1 MSERNSKP
9 AAAAAAAKWR
19 LPAALT
25 LSLFLHGSVVGV
37 GELLERLRKRPPRP
51 PSAALQATLQA
62 APRPP
67 APELRAPEAVEAT
80 PSAVKPLPPQT
91 PSRPGAGIQ
100 ADLAT
105 LASRQIAQRLLY
117 PEEAIVRGL
126 EGEALVMLFLD
137 ANGNSVAAR
146 LERSSGHAILDD
158 AAVAAARQVSA
169 LPEGEPREVL
179 LPVRFRLR

>member
-1 MSERNSKP
+1 MSERDSKP
-9 AAAAAAAKWR
+9 GFAALADDRRLLAALALSVFLHGATIGAGALLGR
-19 LPAALT
+19 LTSRPQPVPPAALEAT
-25 LSLFLHGSVVGV
+25 L
-37 GELLERLRKRPPRP
+37 PPRAPAPTLKAPESVEATTAAPAP
-51 PSAALQATLQA
+51 PSA
-62 APRPP
+62 P
-67 APELRAPEAVEAT
+67 
-80 PSAVKPLPPQT
+80 KPH
-91 PSRPGAGIQ
+91 RPGAGMQ

-105 LASRQIAQRLLY
+105 QASRQIARHLLY
-117 PEEAIVRGL
+117 PEEAIARGL

-137 ANGNSVAAR
+137 ADGNSVAAR

>member
-1 MSERNSKP
+1 MSERDSNP
-9 AAAAAAAKWR
+9 GF
-19 LPAALT
+19 AALADDRRLLAALA
-25 LSLFLHGSVVGV
+25 LSLILHGATIGA
-37 GELLERLRKRPPRP
+37 GEFLGRLASRTKPPP
-51 PSAALQATLQA
+51 PPVFEATLPPL
-62 APRPP
+62 PRAP
-67 APELRAPEAVEAT
+67 APTLRAPEPVEA
-80 PSAVKPLPPQT
+80 SAAVPVPPLKP
-91 PSRPGAGIQ
+91 RRAGAGMQ

-105 LASRQIAQRLLY
+105 QASRQIARHLLY
-117 PEEAIVRGL
+117 PEEAIARGL

-137 ANGNSVAAR
+137 ADGNSVAAR